1 VLLCPESDSPCS
13 DPDTIPCVSDG
24 RKGAPHDFPK
34 FRLARSLHILYRRIS
49 RDLEYEMVDKALVAA
64 SAKPFVLSIL
74 MGGEDYGY
82 QIIQRV
88 KDLSG
93 GELAWS
99 NKMLYPV
106 LHRMEKDG
114 LLVSRWRISEEGRL
128 RRYYAITEK
137 GRRELDGERRQ
148 WKSVAGALAKLW
160 KPLPSLE

>member
-1 VLLCPESDSPCS
+1 
-13 DPDTIPCVSDG
+13 
-24 RKGAPHDFPK
+24 
-34 FRLARSLHILYRRIS
+34 
-49 RDLEYEMVDKALVAA
+49 MVDKALVAA

-88 KDLSG
+88 KALSG
-93 GELAWS
+93 GELEWS

-128 RRYYAITEK
+128 RRYYAITEN

-148 WKSVAGALAKLW
+148 WRSVAAALAKLW
-160 KPLPSLE
+160 KPLPSLD